1 MTTSDI
7 DNNANNINSTINDT
21 NVININVND
30 AVKLRKRFPK
40 RIRPKFKVKIQG
52 ATLIG
57 RDRNDLIQIK
67 AQSSLSFFLSLPS

>member
-7 DNNANNINSTINDT
+7 DNNANNVNSTINDT
-21 NVININVND
+21 NVND

-67 AQSSLSFFLSLPS
+67 AQSSLSFCLSLPS